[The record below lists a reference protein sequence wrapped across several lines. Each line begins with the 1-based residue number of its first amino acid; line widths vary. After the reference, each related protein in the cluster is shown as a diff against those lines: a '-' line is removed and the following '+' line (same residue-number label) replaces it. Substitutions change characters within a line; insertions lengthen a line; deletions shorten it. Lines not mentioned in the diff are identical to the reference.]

1 MGLIQNTNIIENRFT
16 YMCVCI
22 CKRDLSLSTKETKK
36 MNVAKYFK
44 TEFKEM
50 WTENFVICFIQI
62 PE

>member
-1 MGLIQNTNIIENRFT
+1 MQERSVLVNQRN
-16 YMCVCI
+16 
-22 CKRDLSLSTKETKK
+22 KK